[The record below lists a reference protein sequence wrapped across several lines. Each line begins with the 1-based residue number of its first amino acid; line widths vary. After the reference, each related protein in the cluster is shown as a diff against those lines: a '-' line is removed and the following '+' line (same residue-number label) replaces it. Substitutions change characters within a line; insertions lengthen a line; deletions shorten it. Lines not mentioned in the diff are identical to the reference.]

1 MFAPQDALP
10 LPPNP
15 DLDHYKKRAKDLVKA
30 ANDPNPMAL
39 AVWAKAWIDS
49 LIQLSNL
56 HITPTLPVSTDSWT
70 DQLKQFALEQ
80 KSGAQL
86 SLTKAQFV
94 LARAH
99 GFESWPK
106 FAKHLAAIGLKNSAT
121 SAFEQAIES
130 IITGD
135 QPKLELLLKTN
146 PALTRARS
154 TRKHQATLL
163 HYVAANGV
171 EGYRQKT
178 SANAVEIAELLLDAG
193 ADVNA
198 TAEIYGPHAT
208 TLGLAATSIHPEQ
221 AGLQQNLMELLLAR
235 GASVNDPTL
244 VTSCLANGRLPAAE
258 FLTHAGAPLTLES
271 AAGLGELEKVKSYFD
286 RKGNLSPKATTEQ
299 FHRALLWSAE
309 YGCNQVVEFLLDH
322 RAPLDA
328 RSNDGQT
335 PLHWA
340 VIGGHLDTMQLLLS
354 RGASLNEKNAYGG
367 TPLGQAHWC
376 REHGP
381 KHINYAKVIETLVQ
395 AEARSD
401 KNKQKTHD
409 TQIR

>member
-1 MFAPQDALP
+1 MFSPQDALP
-10 LPPNP
+10 LPSNP
-15 DLDHYKKRAKDLVKA
+15 DLEHYKKRAKDLVKA
-30 ANDPNPMAL
+30 ANDPDPEAL

-56 HITPTLPVSTDSWT
+56 RITPNLPVSTDSWIE
-70 DQLKQFALEQ
+70 QLEQFALQE
-80 KSGAQL
+80 KSRAQL
-86 SLTKAQFV
+86 SLTRAQFI

-106 FAKHLAAIGLKNSAT
+106 FAKHLAAIRQNHSAT
-121 SAFEQAIES
+121 SAFEQAVES
-130 IITGD
+130 IIAGD
-135 QPKLELLLKTN
+135 QPRLESLLKAN

-154 TRKHQATLL
+154 TREHQATLL

-178 SANAVEIAELLLDAG
+178 PPNAVEIAELLLDAG

-198 TAEIYGPHAT
+198 TADIYGSGAT
-208 TLGLAATSIHPEQ
+208 TLGLSATSIHPER

-235 GASVNDPTL
+235 GASMNDPGL

-258 FLTHAGAPLTLES
+258 FLAHAGAPLTLES
-271 AAGLGELEKVKSYFD
+271 AAGLGYLEKVKSYFD
-286 RKGNLSPKATTEQ
+286 KKGNLSGKATTQQ
-299 FHRALLWSAE
+299 FHRALFWSAE
-309 YGCNQVVEFLLDH
+309 YGRNQVIEFLLDH

-340 VIGGHLDTMQLLLS
+340 VIGGHLDTIQLLVS
-354 RGASLNEKNAYGG
+354 RGASLTEKNSYGG
-367 TPLGQAHWC
+367 TPLGQAHWFA
-376 REHGP
+376 EHGP
-381 KHINYAKVIETLVQ
+381 KHIDYAKVIETLVQ
-395 AEARSD
+395 AEARS
-401 KNKQKTHD
+401 NKSREKK
-409 TQIR
+409 